1 MATKLKY
8 ALAGSL
14 SDEELKL
21 LVGAYDV
28 VGDIAIIII
37 TEPLVA
43 KEHLIGR
50 AVLQINKKIKVVAKR
65 VGVYGGEFR
74 TIGLEIIAGE
84 NRKETEVKEF
94 GLRFKVNPEE
104 VYFSI
109 RSGSERRRVASLV
122 TKGEKV
128 LVLFSGIA
136 PYPLVIS
143 KYSEALNITGIEKN
157 PRAHAYAV
165 ENVKMNK
172 RTDNITL
179 VQADAQEWLSSCD
192 CFFDRLIMVL
202 PTRGEDF
209 LGAALRV
216 LKPGGMLHF
225 YDMQHSDHC
234 AQTVQKIERICVA
247 ENRKLDSS
255 MIARCGHCGPRT
267 FRICVDARIC

>member
-1 MATKLKY
+1 MATKLKN
-8 ALAGSL
+8 ALAGIL

-37 TEPLVA
+37 AEPLVA

-50 AVLQINKKIKVVAKR
+50 AVLQTNRKIQVVAKR

-94 GLRFKVNPEE
+94 GLRLKVNPEE

-143 KYSEALNITGIEKN
+143 KYSEALRITGIEKN

-165 ENVKMNK
+165 ENVRMNK

-179 VQADAQEWLSSCD
+179 VQADAQEWLSNCD
-192 CFFDRLIMVL
+192 GFFDRLIMVL

-209 LGAALRV
+209 LGAALKV

-225 YDMQHSDHC
+225 YDMQHADC
-234 AQTVQKIERICVA
+234 FAQTIKKIERNCLS
-247 ENRKLDSS
+247 ENKKLDSPA
-255 MIARCGHCGPRT
+255 ITRCGHCGPRT
-267 FRICVDARIC
+267 FRICVDVRVY